1 MKSRDEILNEIKDMP
16 TEEQAKYLDEHIS
29 ECEEMCN
36 YEDEVPYVEIFA
48 DHLGI
53 NDFIKYTAYL
63 TQVYNQAKFYN
74 KTIEAGNM
82 VLALCSQGEETEESI
97 YDTIYHMGVAYH
109 RLQQNELAMQAIS
122 LAIQSVEDYINTNP
136 AAADLSNKKLLL
148 ALSYAEKGMIL
159 DEQKKYGEAFELY
172 DKSYNICTNIIA
184 IYFIAHMFY
193 MAKGVDRDIDTS
205 ISMLTEIADLE
216 INKKHYNAIYVFMA
230 NQELA
235 LIYATESGYR
245 NKNKALYRLNRAKEF
260 GFETV
265 DNQIERIEGL
275 IENIEDDP
283 VKTDSD
289 TPSKKSGCYV
299 ATCVYGSY
307 DCPPVWT
314 LRRFRDDILSKSVLG
329 RCFIKFYYA
338 ASPTIVRIFG
348 KTLWFHK
355 MWKPLLD
362 KMVKE
367 LSDRGIENTPYKD

>member
-1 MKSRDEILNEIKDMP
+1 M
-16 TEEQAKYLDEHIS
+16 
-29 ECEEMCN
+29 
-36 YEDEVPYVEIFA
+36 
-48 DHLGI
+48 
-53 NDFIKYTAYL
+53 
-63 TQVYNQAKFYN
+63 
-74 KTIEAGNM
+74 
-82 VLALCSQGEETEESI
+82 
-97 YDTIYHMGVAYH
+97 
-109 RLQQNELAMQAIS
+109 
-122 LAIQSVEDYINTNP
+122 
-136 AAADLSNKKLLL
+136 
-148 ALSYAEKGMIL
+148 

-172 DKSYNICTNIIA
+172 DKSYNICKNIVA

-216 INKKHYNAIYVFMA
+216 INKKHYNAKYVFMA
-230 NQELA
+230 NQKLA

-260 GFETV
+260 GLETV

-289 TPSKKSGCYV
+289 MPSKKSGCYV

-329 RCFIKFYYA
+329 RSFIKFYYA
-338 ASPTIVRIFG
+338 VSPTIVRIFG

-362 KMVKE
+362 KMVKK
-367 LSDRGIENTPYKD
+367 LSDRGIEDTPYKD

>member
-16 TEEQAKYLDEHIS
+16 TEEQVDYLKERIL
-29 ECEEMCN
+29 ECENMCN
-36 YEDEVPYVEIFA
+36 YEDEASYIEILA
-48 DHLGI
+48 Y
-53 NDFIKYTAYL
+53 DFDCLDEFCGALTEAYNGAGL
-63 TQVYNQAKFYN
+63 YN
-74 KTIEAGNM
+74 KTIEI
-82 VLALCSQGEETEESI
+82 VLPRMTDEFYSKLFYLNPSPI
-97 YDTIYHMGVAYH
+97 YNLGVAYH
-109 RLQQNELAMQAIS
+109 RLQQNELAMQVIS

-136 AAADLSNKKLLL
+136 AATDLSDKKLLL

-216 INKKHYNAIYVFMA
+216 INKKHYNAKYVFMA
-230 NQELA
+230 NQKLA

-260 GFETV
+260 GLETA

-289 TPSKKSGCYV
+289 MPSKKSGCYV

-329 RCFIKFYYA
+329 RSFIKFYYA
-338 ASPTIVRIFG
+338 VSPTIVRIFG

-355 MWKPLLD
+355 IWKPLLD
-362 KMVKE
+362 KMVKK
-367 LSDRGIENTPYKD
+367 LSDRGIEDTPYKD

>member
-16 TEEQAKYLDEHIS
+16 TEEQVDYLKERIL
-29 ECEEMCN
+29 ECENMCN
-36 YEDEVPYVEIFA
+36 YEDEASYIEILA
-48 DHLGI
+48 Y
-53 NDFIKYTAYL
+53 DFDCLDEFCGALTEAYNGAGL
-63 TQVYNQAKFYN
+63 YN
-74 KTIEAGNM
+74 KTIEI
-82 VLALCSQGEETEESI
+82 VLPRMTDEFYSKLFYLNPSPI
-97 YDTIYHMGVAYH
+97 YNLGVAYH
-109 RLQQNELAMQAIS
+109 RLQQNELAMQVIS

-136 AAADLSNKKLLL
+136 AATDLSDKKLLL

-265 DNQIERIEGL
+265 DNLIERIEGL

>member
-16 TEEQAKYLDEHIS
+16 TEEQVGYLKERIL
-29 ECEEMCN
+29 ECENMCN
-36 YEDEVPYVEIFA
+36 YEDEASYIEILA
-48 DHLGI
+48 Y
-53 NDFIKYTAYL
+53 DFDCLDEFCGALTEAYNGAGL
-63 TQVYNQAKFYN
+63 YN
-74 KTIEAGNM
+74 KTIEI
-82 VLALCSQGEETEESI
+82 VLPRMTDEFYSKLFYLNPSPI
-97 YDTIYHMGVAYH
+97 YNLGVAYH
-109 RLQQNELAMQAIS
+109 RLQQNELAMQVIS

-136 AAADLSNKKLLL
+136 AAADLSDKKLLL

-314 LRRFRDDILSKSVLG
+314 LRRFRDGILSKSVLG

>member
-16 TEEQAKYLDEHIS
+16 TEEQVGYLKERIL
-29 ECEEMCN
+29 ECENMCN
-36 YEDEVPYVEIFA
+36 YEDEASYIEILA
-48 DHLGI
+48 Y
-53 NDFIKYTAYL
+53 DFDCLDEFCGALTEAYNGAGL
-63 TQVYNQAKFYN
+63 YN
-74 KTIEAGNM
+74 KTIEI
-82 VLALCSQGEETEESI
+82 VLPRMTDELYSKLFYLNPSPI
-97 YDTIYHMGVAYH
+97 YNLGVAYH
-109 RLQQNELAMQAIS
+109 RLQQNELAMQVIS

-136 AAADLSNKKLLL
+136 AAADLSDKKLLL

-159 DEQKKYGEAFELY
+159 NEQKKYGEAFELY
-172 DKSYNICTNIIA
+172 DKSYNICKNIIA

-260 GFETV
+260 GLETV

-289 TPSKKSGCYV
+289 MPSKKSGCYV

-329 RCFIKFYYA
+329 RSFIKFYYSV
-338 ASPTIVRIFG
+338 SPTIVRIFG

-362 KMVKE
+362 KMVKK
-367 LSDRGIENTPYKD
+367 LSDRGIEDTPYKD